1 MKLSP
6 FPLVR
11 CRNIYVLP
19 GVPTLLQAKWRTL
32 KVCCAPQVSLLISSF
47 GGVRICYRPHLV
59 PSCLE
64 QDDEA

>member
-1 MKLSP
+1 LSHPAGRPCWIAGESELIELEDDTTKLSP

-32 KVCCAPQVSLLISSF
+32 KVS
-47 GGVRICYRPHLV
+47 
-59 PSCLE
+59 
-64 QDDEA
+64 